1 MAKRKKV
8 AKAHYVDNALF
19 LEAMIEYK
27 KQWQISKDND
37 EELPIIS
44 EYLGSV
50 FLKIAQRL
58 SFRPN
63 FINYAF
69 KNDMISDGIE
79 NCLHYIHNFN
89 PEKSSNPFA
98 YFTQIIYYAFIR
110 RIQKEKKQLY
120 IKYKSMQN
128 YEISPEYVE
137 YMNYDEDFKTTTDF
151 KNSDFRVVVDEF
163 VDNFEKSKKKK
174 DAKKRKFTLSRKA
187 QRTQRHLLRWGFSSI
202 DSTRK
207 PGPLGRL
214 GTRCFSLA
222 RDFNGR
228 TTCSVFEC
236 RFSNSGFFSNSIFML
251 CGVSIFFLGSPQS
264 KLLQSD
270 SVLRRPR
277 NRHRFD

>member
-8 AKAHYVDNALF
+8 AKAHYVDNAKF
-19 LEAMIEYK
+19 LEEMIEYK
-27 KQWQISKDND
+27 KQYQISKDND

-120 IKYKSMQN
+120 IKYKSMQI

-163 VDNFEKSKKKK
+163 VDNFEKAKKKK
-174 DAKKRKFTLSRKA
+174 AVKKKEPTTLE
-187 QRTQRHLLRWGFSSI
+187 L
-202 DSTRK
+202 
-207 PGPLGRL
+207 
-214 GTRCFSLA
+214 
-222 RDFNGR
+222 
-228 TTCSVFEC
+228 
-236 RFSNSGFFSNSIFML
+236 FM
-251 CGVSIFFLGSPQS
+251 GIAA
-264 KLLQSD
+264 
-270 SVLRRPR
+270 
-277 NRHRFD
+277 

>member
-1 MAKRKKV
+1 MAKRKTKGNKV
-8 AKAHYVDNALF
+8 HYVDNAEF
-19 LEAMIEYK
+19 LEAMIQYKSEYDDAIK
-27 KQWQISKDND
+27 SNKD
-37 EELPIIS
+37 LPIIS

-89 PEKSSNPFA
+89 PEKSNNPFA

-128 YEISPEYVE
+128 YETMPG
-137 YMNYDEDFKTTTDF
+137 YMDIDHNNDGPPAIGDY
-151 KNSDFRVVVDEF
+151 KNSDFKVVVDDF

-174 DAKKRKFTLSRKA
+174 AVKKTESNLELFM
-187 QRTQRHLLRWGFSSI
+187 
-202 DSTRK
+202 
-207 PGPLGRL
+207 
-214 GTRCFSLA
+214 GTA
-222 RDFNGR
+222 
-228 TTCSVFEC
+228 
-236 RFSNSGFFSNSIFML
+236 
-251 CGVSIFFLGSPQS
+251 
-264 KLLQSD
+264 
-270 SVLRRPR
+270 
-277 NRHRFD
+277 

>member
-8 AKAHYVDNALF
+8 AKIHYVDNAKF

-27 KQWQISKDND
+27 KEYNISIYND
-37 EELPIIS
+37 KELPQIS

-63 FINYAF
+63 FINYTF

-89 PEKSSNPFA
+89 PDKSTNPFA

-128 YEISPEYVE
+128 YETMPG
-137 YMNYDEDFKTTTDF
+137 YMDTDYPNDGPDPVSDYR
-151 KNSDFRVVVDEF
+151 NSDFKVVVDEF
-163 VDNFEKSKKKK
+163 VDTFEKSKKKK
-174 DAKKRKFTLSRKA
+174 TIKKT
-187 QRTQRHLLRWGFSSI
+187 
-202 DSTRK
+202 
-207 PGPLGRL
+207 
-214 GTRCFSLA
+214 
-222 RDFNGR
+222 
-228 TTCSVFEC
+228 E
-236 RFSNSGFFSNSIFML
+236 
-251 CGVSIFFLGSPQS
+251 S
-264 KLLQSD
+264 KLELFMSAI
-270 SVLRRPR
+270 V
-277 NRHRFD
+277 

>member
-174 DAKKRKFTLSRKA
+174 AAKKTEPTTLE
-187 QRTQRHLLRWGFSSI
+187 LFMGV
-202 DSTRK
+202 
-207 PGPLGRL
+207 
-214 GTRCFSLA
+214 
-222 RDFNGR
+222 
-228 TTCSVFEC
+228 TT
-236 RFSNSGFFSNSIFML
+236 
-251 CGVSIFFLGSPQS
+251 
-264 KLLQSD
+264 
-270 SVLRRPR
+270 
-277 NRHRFD
+277 

>member
-19 LEAMIEYK
+19 LEEMIEYK
-27 KQWQISKDND
+27 RQYHISKSND

-163 VDNFEKSKKKK
+163 VHNFEETKKKK
-174 DAKKRKFTLSRKA
+174 AAVKKKVEPTTLE
-187 QRTQRHLLRWGFSSI
+187 L
-202 DSTRK
+202 
-207 PGPLGRL
+207 
-214 GTRCFSLA
+214 
-222 RDFNGR
+222 
-228 TTCSVFEC
+228 
-236 RFSNSGFFSNSIFML
+236 FM
-251 CGVSIFFLGSPQS
+251 GVAA
-264 KLLQSD
+264 
-270 SVLRRPR
+270 
-277 NRHRFD
+277 

>member
-1 MAKRKKV
+1 MGKRKKTI
-8 AKAHYVDNALF
+8 HYVDNAKF
-19 LEAMIEYK
+19 LEEMIEYK
-27 KQWQISKDND
+27 RQYHISKNND

-89 PEKSSNPFA
+89 PEKSNNPFA

-128 YEISPEYVE
+128 YDTLPG
-137 YMNYDEDFKTTTDF
+137 YMDIDKTNDVPNPIGDY
-151 KNSDFRVVVDEF
+151 KNSDFRIVVDEF
-163 VDNFEKSKKKK
+163 VDTFEKSKKKK
-174 DAKKRKFTLSRKA
+174 AGVKKT
-187 QRTQRHLLRWGFSSI
+187 
-202 DSTRK
+202 
-207 PGPLGRL
+207 
-214 GTRCFSLA
+214 
-222 RDFNGR
+222 
-228 TTCSVFEC
+228 E
-236 RFSNSGFFSNSIFML
+236 
-251 CGVSIFFLGSPQS
+251 S
-264 KLLQSD
+264 KLELFMSAI
-270 SVLRRPR
+270 V
-277 NRHRFD
+277 

>member
-1 MAKRKKV
+1 MGKRKKTI
-8 AKAHYVDNALF
+8 HYVDNAKF
-19 LEAMIEYK
+19 LEEMIEYK
-27 KQWQISKDND
+27 KQYHTSKDND

-163 VDNFEKSKKKK
+163 VHNFEEAKKKK
-174 DAKKRKFTLSRKA
+174 AEVKKKVEPTTLE
-187 QRTQRHLLRWGFSSI
+187 L
-202 DSTRK
+202 
-207 PGPLGRL
+207 
-214 GTRCFSLA
+214 
-222 RDFNGR
+222 
-228 TTCSVFEC
+228 
-236 RFSNSGFFSNSIFML
+236 FM
-251 CGVSIFFLGSPQS
+251 GVAA
-264 KLLQSD
+264 
-270 SVLRRPR
+270 
-277 NRHRFD
+277 

>member
-8 AKAHYVDNALF
+8 AKIHYVDNAKF

-27 KQWQISKDND
+27 KEYNISIQND
-37 EELPIIS
+37 KELPQIS

-63 FINYAF
+63 FINYTF

-89 PEKSSNPFA
+89 PDKSTNPFA

-120 IKYKSMQN
+120 IKYKTMQN
-128 YEISPEYVE
+128 IEQSIVLDDGPGNNVNDYRSS
-137 YMNYDEDFKTTTDF
+137 DFKI
-151 KNSDFRVVVDEF
+151 VVDDF

-174 DAKKRKFTLSRKA
+174 IIKKS
-187 QRTQRHLLRWGFSSI
+187 
-202 DSTRK
+202 
-207 PGPLGRL
+207 
-214 GTRCFSLA
+214 
-222 RDFNGR
+222 
-228 TTCSVFEC
+228 E
-236 RFSNSGFFSNSIFML
+236 SNLELFM
-251 CGVSIFFLGSPQS
+251 SATI
-264 KLLQSD
+264 
-270 SVLRRPR
+270 
-277 NRHRFD
+277 

>member
-19 LEAMIEYK
+19 LEEMIEYK
-27 KQWQISKDND
+27 RQYYISKSND

-137 YMNYDEDFKTTTDF
+137 YMNYDEDYKQVTDF

-174 DAKKRKFTLSRKA
+174 AAKKTEPTNLE
-187 QRTQRHLLRWGFSSI
+187 L
-202 DSTRK
+202 
-207 PGPLGRL
+207 
-214 GTRCFSLA
+214 
-222 RDFNGR
+222 
-228 TTCSVFEC
+228 
-236 RFSNSGFFSNSIFML
+236 FM
-251 CGVSIFFLGSPQS
+251 GVAA
-264 KLLQSD
+264 
-270 SVLRRPR
+270 
-277 NRHRFD
+277 

>member
-1 MAKRKKV
+1 MKKRKRTV
-8 AKAHYVDNALF
+8 HYVDNAKF
-19 LEAMIEYK
+19 LEEMIEYK
-27 KQWQISKDND
+27 RQYQISINND
-37 EELPIIS
+37 QDKPMIS

-69 KNDMISDGIE
+69 KDDMISDGIE

-89 PEKSSNPFA
+89 PEKSKIPFA

-137 YMNYDEDFKTTTDF
+137 YMDYDDDFKVAGDF
-151 KNSDFRVVVDEF
+151 KNSDFKTMVDEF

-174 DAKKRKFTLSRKA
+174 TVKKSEPNNLELFI
-187 QRTQRHLLRWGFSSI
+187 SSA
-202 DSTRK
+202 
-207 PGPLGRL
+207 L
-214 GTRCFSLA
+214 
-222 RDFNGR
+222 
-228 TTCSVFEC
+228 
-236 RFSNSGFFSNSIFML
+236 
-251 CGVSIFFLGSPQS
+251 
-264 KLLQSD
+264 
-270 SVLRRPR
+270 
-277 NRHRFD
+277 